1 MIYLDGCYIAKFYLA
16 EPDSQ
21 VVIARVMSEDACGS
35 SLHGQIEVNAVFHRK
50 MREGIM
56 TSADLQLLTAQF
68 DSDCQ
73 AGLWSWFP
81 LESAIVDTAITVI
94 RGLSPTTYLRTGD
107 AMHLACAAHH
117 GFTNIFSNDKHL
129 INAAPQFG
137 LTGIKL

>member
-16 EPDSQ
+16 EPDSPA
-21 VVIARVMSEDACGS
+21 VIARVMAEGACGS

-56 TSADLQLLTAQF
+56 TATDLQLLTAQF

-81 LESAIVDTAITVI
+81 LELAIVQSAIAII
-94 RGLSPTTYLRTGD
+94 RGLPTNTYLRTGD
-107 AMHLACAAHH
+107 AMHLACAAFH
-117 GFTNIFSNDKHL
+117 GFTDIFSNDKHL
-129 INAAPQFG
+129 IAAAPQFG